1 MPVGFC
7 CRLKHCMITEERI
20 KQIRK
25 QLSKGEPEGEI
36 KNGLRKDGYTEEE
49 IASLFFNLFPK
60 KPNLGEPNNE
70 SDTKGQAFV
79 LAGAC
84 LIIAGI
90 AMLAVNSWL
99 NDFGIPLI
107 VLGTISIGLKYFKTG
122 QTR

>member
-60 KPNLGEPNNE
+60 KTTSGDVKGGQDN
-70 SDTKGQAFV
+70 KGQLFILV
-79 LAGAC
+79 GAC

-99 NDFGIPLI
+99 KDFGIPLI
-107 VLGTISIGLKYFKTG
+107 VLGLISIGLKYFKAV
-122 QTR
+122 QTK